1 VGSKNPKEEVAFVFY
16 MHRES
21 QGRLEMVLGGFMA
34 KFTLPSAKKEADIL
48 RTDLVATTEVTPL
61 PVETLAR
68 RFERSVKK

>member
-1 VGSKNPKEEVAFVFY
+1 
-16 MHRES
+16 
-21 QGRLEMVLGGFMA
+21 MA

-68 RFERSVKK
+68 RFERGVKK